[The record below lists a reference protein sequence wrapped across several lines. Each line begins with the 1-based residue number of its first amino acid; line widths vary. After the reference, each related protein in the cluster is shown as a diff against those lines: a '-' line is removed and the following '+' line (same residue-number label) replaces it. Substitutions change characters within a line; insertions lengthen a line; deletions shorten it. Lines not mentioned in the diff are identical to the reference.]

1 MAKSDKIYLCQK
13 CGAEHLRWSGK
24 CEACGE
30 WDCLAVATKSIPAT
44 SRGSSG
50 RVVKPMIL
58 AKASGFTD
66 RRISTGINE
75 LDQVLG
81 SGIVPGSVIL
91 LGGEPGIGK
100 STLLLQTGC
109 SGQVPTT
116 LYVSGEESAGQIEM
130 RAQRLGVS
138 IENLNFLSEM
148 NIDNIVATIR
158 DTKPALVIIDSIQT
172 VLSNEISSV
181 VGSVTQVREAA
192 YKLIELAKSLNIP
205 IIIAGHVTKEGN
217 VAGPKTLEHLVD
229 VVLYLEGDRYHSF
242 RILRAVKNRFGSTNE
257 VGVFEMRDQG
267 LVEVKNP
274 AGLFLVERQVEAPG
288 SVVTATLE
296 GNRSFLVEV
305 QGLTDRTVFGYP
317 KRTASG
323 YDVNRLQL
331 LLAVLTKRAD
341 LKLHDRDVYLNIVG
355 GFKIKEP
362 AVDLAVCLSVASSFL
377 NKNLDSK
384 MIVLGEVGLAGEV
397 RAVSQVIKRINEAQ
411 KLGFTKVILP
421 KVKDK
426 PTCKNCEIIMVDTV
440 KEAINKVF

>member
-1 MAKSDKIYLCQK
+1 M
-13 CGAEHLRWSGK
+13 RWSGK
-24 CEACGE
+24 CESCGE
-30 WDCLAVATKSIPAT
+30 WNSLTILDQQPAAT
-44 SRGSSG
+44 SRGSTGQAIS
-50 RVVKPMIL
+50 PIAL
-58 AKASGFTD
+58 TKAGATANKRLSTD
-66 RRISTGINE
+66 IDE

-81 SGIVPGSVIL
+81 GGIVPGSVIL

-100 STLLLQTGC
+100 STLLLQASC
-109 SGQVPTT
+109 NKKVPTT
-116 LYVSGEESAGQIEM
+116 LYVSGEESAHQIRM
-130 RAQRLGVS
+130 RAQRLGAS
-138 IENLNFLSEM
+138 TQNLHFLAEM

-158 DTKPALVIIDSIQT
+158 KAKPNLVVIDSIQT

-205 IIIAGHVTKEGN
+205 IIIVGHVTKEGN

-242 RILRAVKNRFGSTNE
+242 RVLRGVKNRFGSTNE
-257 VGVFEMRDQG
+257 VGVFEMKEEG

-274 AGLFLVERQVEAPG
+274 AGLFLEERQVGAPG
-288 SVVTATLE
+288 SVITATLE

-331 LLAVLTKRAD
+331 LLAVLTKRAG

-377 NKNLDSK
+377 NKTLDPK
-384 MIVLGEVGLAGEV
+384 MIALGEVGLAGEV
-397 RAVSQVIKRINEAQ
+397 RSVSHIVKRMKEAQ
-411 KLGFTKVILP
+411 KLGFTKIVLP
-421 KVKDK
+421 KIKEKLPGKGSD
-426 PTCKNCEIIMVDTV
+426 ILMVDSV